1 MVSEH
6 YKLSVINNLI
16 EIIRNEKAL
25 VFYKGIKFRPIFE
38 DLNGQKNILT
48 YEKIACLNKK
58 LGSDSIELL
67 DKKTGII
74 SEKFNNYDGFLLS
87 KGYVVPINDFSAI
100 NNLKI
105 NICNK
110 YAKF

>member
-25 VFYKGIKFRPIFE
+25 VFYKGIKFKPFFE
-38 DLNGQKNILT
+38 DLNDQTYSCIWKDCFLNQKFV
-48 YEKIACLNKK
+48 
-58 LGSDSIELL
+58 SDSIELP

-87 KGYVVPINDFSAI
+87 KGYLVLIDNFSAI
-100 NNLKI
+100 NNYKI
-105 NICNK
+105 NICKK
-110 YAKF
+110 YTKF